1 MRKNIKLKLFICSC
15 SWSRGFFSILFLFV
29 ILLCVYFLSIP
40 LSFQVY
46 FFLFY
51 VFHLSFFFWLIKF
64 RSWVNNL
71 VPLFN
76 EAVIIV
82 HIIFSA
88 FFITFLGLLPISI
101 FFWLSSVSYH
111 ILVASVRN
119 ISFSRKCY
127 DVHSLLELENI
138 LEKINTVKKSEKH
151 IYCHSPVFATRKIM
165 VLKFSRVFW
174 TVPQTSRFS
183 YTK

>member
-101 FFWLSSVSYH
+101 FFGFLAFH
-111 ILVASVRN
+111 I
-119 ISFSRKCY
+119 ISW
-127 DVHSLLELENI
+127 SLL
-138 LEKINTVKKSEKH
+138 
-151 IYCHSPVFATRKIM
+151 FATFLFRENAM
-165 VLKFSRVFW
+165 TF
-174 TVPQTSRFS
+174 TA
-183 YTK
+183 